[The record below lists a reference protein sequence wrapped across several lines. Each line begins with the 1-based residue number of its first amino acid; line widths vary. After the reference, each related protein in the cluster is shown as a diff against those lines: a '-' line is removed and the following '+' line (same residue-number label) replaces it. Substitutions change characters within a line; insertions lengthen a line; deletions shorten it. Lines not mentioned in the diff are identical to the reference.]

1 MWITFCGEEN
11 VEKVDKITMLWWDK
25 NDEKAK
31 KYRKSIK
38 IHRFLKGGVLKCGNI
53 ILPNFHVSSGS

>member
-1 MWITFCGEEN
+1 MWTTFCGEEN
-11 VEKVDKITMLWWDK
+11 VEKVDNFKALWWDK
-25 NDEKAK
+25 NAKKAK

-38 IHRFLKGGVLKCGNI
+38 IHWFLKGTLPKCGNI

>member
-11 VEKVDKITMLWWDK
+11 VEKVDNFKTLLWDK
-25 NDEKAK
+25 NAKKVK

-38 IHRFLKGGVLKCGNI
+38 IHCFFIGTLSKCGNI
-53 ILPNFHVSSGS
+53 ILPNFHISSGS